1 MRGYMEKWPRE
12 NCDFF
17 RVDCEKNEKI
27 KIVSCG
33 NLDKDF
39 FEYASNFLEAANV
52 VVYEMLDSGDIATL
66 DVDFFNLAFFYR
78 HSLELILKAI
88 GFQHIKGKEER
99 EKFLNDTFHNLSK
112 ILKYI
117 EPYISE
123 YIEYDKESYEW
134 LVEFF
139 HDINDLDKDSDC
151 FRYPFK
157 IKKNGKGY
165 YTERFFK
172 DQTHINLIKFCDKMN
187 SVFDI
192 LKDYY
197 YKNKVNNI
205 INLLYYPT
213 FIEEG
218 GSYYEQSVVGYKL
231 FLGEFY
237 CSVNSYINVSR
248 ILYRYMILND
258 DKKEKLFLP
267 YCYSCRNA
275 IELCLK
281 NILYEESSFS
291 YNEALNIMKKSKHGL
306 TFLWKQIKDDIN
318 KHTGHFNESKKI
330 LKYAENYILKLNDFD
345 GSADIFRYPTDKH
358 LNCYFKK
365 VKCFDLENVRDYF
378 EDVMSFLDCTISLM
392 DEQNKCLRDSAYEYS
407 QY

>member
-1 MRGYMEKWPRE
+1 MEKWPRE

-17 RVDCEKNEKI
+17 RVDCENNEKI

-52 VVYEMLDSGDIATL
+52 VAYEMLDSGDIATL
-66 DVDFFNLAFFYR
+66 DVDFFKLAFFYR

-157 IKKNGKGY
+157 IKKMEKVIIQ
-165 YTERFFK
+165 K
-172 DQTHINLIKFCDKMN
+172 DSLKIRLI
-187 SVFDI
+187 
-192 LKDYY
+192 
-197 YKNKVNNI
+197 
-205 INLLYYPT
+205 
-213 FIEEG
+213 
-218 GSYYEQSVVGYKL
+218 
-231 FLGEFY
+231 
-237 CSVNSYINVSR
+237 
-248 ILYRYMILND
+248 
-258 DKKEKLFLP
+258 
-267 YCYSCRNA
+267 
-275 IELCLK
+275 
-281 NILYEESSFS
+281 
-291 YNEALNIMKKSKHGL
+291 
-306 TFLWKQIKDDIN
+306 
-318 KHTGHFNESKKI
+318 
-330 LKYAENYILKLNDFD
+330 
-345 GSADIFRYPTDKH
+345 
-358 LNCYFKK
+358 
-365 VKCFDLENVRDYF
+365 
-378 EDVMSFLDCTISLM
+378 
-392 DEQNKCLRDSAYEYS
+392 
-407 QY
+407 